1 MEPESKRVKIEKG
14 QKWVLIEP
22 IFMFNDRRSK
32 PLGFMFDFLDKLIP
46 ADEAP
51 AIKNAAIHTYFCNWL
66 MENPPRGR
74 LVAAIDYVKRVMG
87 SITRAEDSIRLIG
100 EMEKDILVVVEEQN
114 KELLDL
120 PEESDVQPA
129 SSPAPASPAAPPAA
143 SRPPPTDDDIL
154 SKKYALN
161 QDCLTVM
168 LEIINRVDN
177 YDNFVGHV
185 QFVMREL
192 SIKV

>member
-1 MEPESKRVKIEKG
+1 MEPESKRVKFEKG

-46 ADEAP
+46 VDEAP

-120 PEESDVQPA
+120 PEEPEDQPA
-129 SSPAPASPAAPPAA
+129 SSPAPAAP
-143 SRPPPTDDDIL
+143 RPPPTEDDIL